1 MPRTEP
7 ALDPS
12 TPAPLSN
19 PETSEAVSAQHPEA
33 AASPDASE
41 VAPQSTSTSADPAQG
56 TDASAAEEATPQA
69 QVASP
74 AAPAKEQTYSDH
86 RGFGGNNNPFDSGT
100 ERLLDL
106 PIFLE
111 ALVQDGYISQ
121 RQAEDVLIAP
131 RTQREVGM
139 HALEIIATREFDNR
153 RNPGHQLDL
162 ETLTLWMAERA
173 NQPYVRID
181 PLGINVNAAT
191 EVMSYAFAQRHNIL
205 AIEVADDYV
214 VIASGQP
221 YMFQWESMLTQT
233 LRGRR
238 IRRVVC
244 NPADLSRYQLEFYT
258 IARSAAKAAESGME
272 VSGITNLEQ
281 MLELGGMKSP
291 EANDAHVVN
300 IVDWLL
306 QYAFDQRASDIH
318 IEPRRDKGLIR
329 FRIDGVLHHVY
340 ELPGAVNT
348 AVTSRLKILGRM
360 DVAEKRRPQDGRV
373 KTVGQDGGEIELR
386 LSTLPTAFGEKMVMR
401 IFDPDVLLRSFNEL
415 GLSGDDYQRWHDMSH
430 APNGIVLVTG
440 PTGSGKTTT
449 LYSTLKQLA
458 TDEVNVCTIEDPIEM
473 VEPTF
478 NQMQV
483 QHNIEVSFAS
493 GVRALLRQDPD
504 IIMIGEIRDLETAE
518 MAIQAA
524 LTGHLVISTLHTND
538 APTAVTR
545 LLDLGVPPYMI
556 KATVLGVMAQRLVRT
571 LCPHCKQA
579 EPVDEEAWRLLTK
592 PFKAKPPAQV
602 YSPKGCLECRDTGY
616 LGRMGI
622 YEILP
627 MTEKIQPWVRVDTD
641 LDEIR
646 RAAFGQGMRT
656 LRLSGAQ
663 KVGAGLTTIAEVLRV
678 SPASQDH

>member
-1 MPRTEP
+1 MASLPQPNKTQNSKNVG
-7 ALDPS
+7 ASGLH
-12 TPAPLSN
+12 
-19 PETSEAVSAQHPEA
+19 EADAGKDSVM
-33 AASPDASE
+33 ASPSQQDAQ
-41 VAPQSTSTSADPAQG
+41 V
-56 TDASAAEEATPQA
+56 SAAEDAGVLT
-69 QVASP
+69 
-74 AAPAKEQTYSDH
+74 TR
-86 RGFGGNNNPFDSGT
+86 RGFGGRVFDNGD
-100 ERLLDL
+100 EVLLDL
-106 PIFLE
+106 PILLE
-111 ALVQDGYISQ
+111 ALVEDELLSQ
-121 RQAEDVLIAP
+121 RQSEDILIAP
-131 RTQREVGM
+131 RTAKETTLHPLEV
-139 HALEIIATREFDNR
+139 IAAKGYENR
-153 RNPGHQLDL
+153 RLPGKKIDL
-162 ETLTLWMAERA
+162 EALTIWLSQRV
-173 NQPYVRID
+173 NQPYLRID
-181 PLGINVNAAT
+181 PLSINVNAAT

-205 AIEVADDYV
+205 AIDVGDDAV

-221 YMFQWESMLTQT
+221 FMYQWESMLTQT

-238 IRRVVC
+238 ISRVVC
-244 NPADLSRYQLEFYT
+244 NPADLNRYQLEFYT
-258 IARSAAKAAESGME
+258 IARSAAKAQESGME
-272 VSGITNLEQ
+272 LSTITNFEQ
-281 MLELGGMKSP
+281 MLELGAMKSP
-291 EANDAHVVN
+291 DANDAHVVN

-329 FRIDGVLHHVY
+329 FRIDGILHHVY
-340 ELPGAVNT
+340 ELPGLVNA

-373 KTVGQDGGEIELR
+373 KTVSQDGNEIELR

-401 IFDPDVLLRSFNEL
+401 VFDPDVLLRSFQEL
-415 GLSGDDYQRWHDMSH
+415 GLSGGDYSRWHDMTHS
-430 APNGIVLVTG
+430 ANGIVLVTG

-473 VEPTF
+473 VEPSF

-483 QHNIEVSFAS
+483 QRNIDVTFDS

-504 IIMIGEIRDLETAE
+504 IIMIGEIRDLATAE

-571 LCPHCKQA
+571 LCPHCKI
-579 EPVDEEAWRLLTK
+579 EEKVDLEAWHLLTH
-592 PFKAKPPAQV
+592 PFNVKPPPGV
-602 YSPKGCLECRDTGY
+602 YAPKGCLECRDTGY

-627 MTEKIQPWVRVDTD
+627 MSGKIQGLVTEAANLED
-641 LDEIR
+641 IR
-646 RAAFGQGMRT
+646 KAGFTEGMRS

-663 KVGAGLTTIAEVLRV
+663 KVGSGLTTIAEILRV
-678 SPASQDH
+678 SPMTADS